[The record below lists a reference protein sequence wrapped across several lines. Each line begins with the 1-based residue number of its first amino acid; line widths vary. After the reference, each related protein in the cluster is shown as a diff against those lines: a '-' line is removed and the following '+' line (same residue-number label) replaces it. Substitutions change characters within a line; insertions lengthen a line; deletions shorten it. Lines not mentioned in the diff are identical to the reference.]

1 MCFPACGQ
9 VSGQHLRNRIFIP
22 IGGFVFSSANLGVK
36 MVMVTEDKVVP
47 ATEVEHASQ
56 MLPTLTETAIMTLG
70 EIAALSEKVEGEV
83 QLLVAKRLNITVAPW
98 LVDLRLLAT

>member
-1 MCFPACGQ
+1 M
-9 VSGQHLRNRIFIP
+9 SGQHLRNRIFIP

-47 ATEVEHASQ
+47 ATEVEHAGR

-83 QLLVAKRLNITVAPW
+83 QLLVAKRLNITVASW
-98 LVDLRLLAT
+98 LVELRLLAT